1 MTEGDSFRQP
11 SEVSHETI
19 LSELEDLDPAIVA
32 ELLDAARLR
41 QNATAAPTQ
50 PTPSPNPVVIDD
62 AASLTPAELPA
73 QPPASNPFAGVF
85 ANHYASNTL
94 VEQHTAL
101 YDQYDAIHDADSAI
115 TFVSALCHLS
125 IEEQPSFLVCTGG
138 TAPQL
143 RVLHGCASFKGK
155 LSKPSQHDGRVFA
168 FTGDSYD
175 ASCPPSIHFD
185 QCWFRRQHAAAPTH
199 AEFTAA
205 QKAKPLDPIVTTR
218 TTKTASLCQ
227 VVLLP
232 TAFLPFLIGVDL
244 SPTAAWPILRKAAD
258 RTRQTAKLKSLWSWL
273 CAVAEEVNTDLRLDV
288 FLHTNGGKAFH
299 TQRQQIATQ
308 LLPQQT
314 AAPVPPTP
322 SANTSSSDTS
332 KALLLIAKT
341 LASSKQKAAP
351 QPKSPESRWPHQLP
365 MLLKLCNVTQW
376 QDLPDIWLSLADLKR
391 GTAARVA
398 LTVACE
404 TEALQRSVTVPI
416 ITHAI
421 ANTVYD
427 INFTPADRL
436 NLLDGLSPW
445 LFPART
451 PEEETTLRQD
461 TNLWDQHLS
470 GSQHHT
476 MAESRVALQTARLST
491 LNGFIPLYTMVSS
504 YEVVVAI
511 LLGPFHHAVS
521 KITYLRELLFDMHR
535 DIDRICQA
543 DPYFAS
549 LIVTEVRLQFLGFY
563 RTAIRP
569 TGVPI
574 LPSLRP
580 MADAIN
586 FGTWRPP
593 ALPPQLSS
601 LLTPSYRQPRP
612 SPAPAPPEAPPQT
625 GTPGTP
631 GSSQQRINNT
641 SPITHWQVGRTALRP
656 IIDRA
661 ASQAGGAIPQSD
673 VGANLCLTFH
683 LKGGCWSQ
691 CKGQHSHRRLSQ
703 TEYQRMN
710 AWVQRFCNIAPP
722 NHNRQEPGPTPTT
735 TYTTPNLP
743 RDPAWTPATQ
753 RQQPSASARPPDQ
766 SAPRIPPRTRSGP
779 PVSEIQTEPGG
790 DDPSALGTGSA
801 RK

>member
-19 LSELEDLDPAIVA
+19 LNELEDLDPAIIA

-41 QNATAAPTQ
+41 QNATAAPAPPTTA
-50 PTPSPNPVVIDD
+50 PTPTVIDD
-62 AASLTPAELPA
+62 AASLAPAEPPA
-73 QPPASNPFAGVF
+73 QPTTTNPFAGAF
-85 ANHYASNTL
+85 ARHYASNAL

-101 YDQYDAIHDADSAI
+101 YDHYDAIHDADSAM
-115 TFVSALCHLS
+115 TFLTSLCHLS
-125 IEEQPSFLVCTGG
+125 IDEQPSFLVCTGG
-138 TAPQL
+138 SSPQL

-168 FTGDSYD
+168 FTGDSYG

-185 QCWFRRQHAAAPTH
+185 PCWFRREHSAAPTQS
-199 AEFTAA
+199 EFTAA

-232 TAFLPFLIGVDL
+232 TAYLPFLIGVDL
-244 SPTAAWPILRKAAD
+244 SPTAAWPILRKAAEN
-258 RTRQTAKLKSLWSWL
+258 TRQTAKLKSLWSWL

-288 FLHTNGGKAFH
+288 FMHTNGGQAFH

-308 LLPQQT
+308 LLPQQI
-314 AAPVPPTP
+314 AAQVPPIP

-341 LASSKQKAAP
+341 LAASKQKAAP

-376 QDLPDIWLSLADLKR
+376 QDLPDIWLSLADVKR

-404 TEALQRSVTVPI
+404 NEALQRSVTAPI

-421 ANTVYD
+421 ANTIYD
-427 INFTPADRL
+427 ITFTPADRL

-451 PEEETTLRQD
+451 PEEETTLRQES
-461 TNLWDQHLS
+461 NLWDQHLT

-511 LLGPFHHAVS
+511 VLGPFHQAVS
-521 KITYLRELLFDMHR
+521 EITYLRELLFDMHR
-535 DIDRICQA
+535 DIDRICHA

-593 ALPPQLSS
+593 ALPPQLSR
-601 LLTPSYRQPRP
+601 LLAPAYRQLRP
-612 SPAPAPPEAPPQT
+612 LPTQAPPGTTPQA
-625 GTPGTP
+625 GTPGNP
-631 GSSQQRINNT
+631 GTAQQRVDNP
-641 SPITHWQVGRTALRP
+641 SPITHWQVGRTALKP
-656 IIDRA
+656 IIDGA
-661 ASQAGGAIPQSD
+661 ETQAGGAIPQSD

-683 LKGGCWSQ
+683 LKGGCWSH
-691 CKGQHSHRRLSQ
+691 CKGHHSHRHLSQ
-703 TEYQRMN
+703 AEYQRMN
-710 AWVQRFCNIAPP
+710 AWVQRFCNVAPP
-722 NHNRQEPGPTPTT
+722 NTNRQEPGPTIPA
-735 TYTTPNLP
+735 TYTTPHLP
-743 RDPAWTPATQ
+743 RNPGWTPGTQ
-753 RQQPSASARPPDQ
+753 RQQPGASARPPDH
-766 SAPRIPPRTRSGP
+766 SAPRIPQRIQSGP
-779 PVSEIQTEPGG
+779 PVSEIQAEPGN
-790 DDPSALGTGSA
+790 DDPSALGPGSA